1 MSRRSLVVLIAA
13 VIFLYLPIAILTV
26 FSFNAS
32 RLMAFPL
39 SGFTLDWYRSLA
51 GNTNFQSGFVTSFL
65 VAQPVGIVGAGLG
78 LTAALALTA
87 AGRRVRIAL
96 AALLLVPFLVPK
108 TVLSIAQ
115 TMVLSRFGLGRGAT
129 TLILAQ
135 VIVVIP
141 FTTAI
146 IASVLIRLDPRLAE
160 AARDLGANPWVC
172 FRRITFPQIK
182 PAVMAAY
189 SMGVILSLA
198 DLTIGLY
205 LAGRTQPLSL
215 IVASQFRRELSPDLN
230 AMQVVVLVLTAFIV
244 VLTEVYERRREA
256 RGRERAPALQ
266 VTGETMERPA

>member
-1 MSRRSLVVLIAA
+1 MTRRSILVLALA
-13 VIFLYLPIAILTV
+13 VAFLYLPIAVLAV

-51 GNTNFQSGFVTSFL
+51 GNTKFQGGFVTSFL
-65 VAQPVGIVGAGLG
+65 VAQPVGILSAALG
-78 LTAALALTA
+78 LSGALALVSA
-87 AGRRVRIAL
+87 RRVARLCL

-115 TMVLSRFGLGRGAT
+115 SMVLARLGLDRGAV
-129 TLILAQ
+129 TLITAQ
-135 VIVVIP
+135 TIVAVP

-146 IASVLIRLDPRLAE
+146 ITSVLARLDPRLEE
-160 AARDLGANPWVC
+160 AARDLGATPWVC

-182 PAVMAAY
+182 PAVTAAY
-189 SMGVILSLA
+189 SVGVILSLA

-215 IVASQFRRELSPDLN
+215 IVASEFRRELSPDLN
-230 AMQVVVLVLTAFIV
+230 AMQVSVLALTALIV
-244 VLTEVYERRREA
+244 VLTEGYDRVSAARRRRIAA
-256 RGRERAPALQ
+256 RPPSLARTERVA
-266 VTGETMERPA
+266 

>member
-1 MSRRSLVVLIAA
+1 MSRRTLAVLLAA

-51 GNTNFQSGFVTSFL
+51 GNTNFQNGFVTSFL
-65 VAQPVGIVGAGLG
+65 VAQPVGILGAGLG
-78 LTAALALTA
+78 LTAAMALTA
-87 AGRRVRIAL
+87 AGRHVRIAL

-115 TMVLSRFGLGRGAT
+115 TMVLSRLGLGRGAT

-160 AARDLGANPWVC
+160 AARDLGASPWVC

-230 AMQVVVLVLTAFIV
+230 AMQVAVLVLTALIV

-256 RGRERAPALQ
+256 RRRERAPALE
-266 VTGETMERPA
+266 VSGKTLERPA

>member
-1 MSRRSLVVLIAA
+1 MTRTAAVVLALAA
-13 VIFLYLPIAILTV
+13 AFLYLPVAVLAI

-32 RLMAFPL
+32 KLMAFPL

-51 GNTNFQSGFVTSFL
+51 GNAKFQDGFVTSFL
-65 VAQPVGIVGAGLG
+65 VAQPVGL
-78 LTAALALTA
+78 LAALALVSA
-87 AGRRVRIAL
+87 RSAGRLGL

-115 TMVLSRFGLGRGAT
+115 TMVLARLGLDRGAAA
-129 TLILAQ
+129 LIAAQ
-135 VIVVIP
+135 TIVAVP

-146 IASVLIRLDPRLAE
+146 VASVLAQLDPRLEE
-160 AARDLGANPWVC
+160 AARDLGATPWAC

-189 SMGVILSLA
+189 SVGVIPSLA

-215 IVASQFRRELSPDLN
+215 IVASEFRRELSPDLN
-230 AMQVVVLVLTAFIV
+230 AMQVAVLVLTAVIV
-244 VLTEVYERRREA
+244 VLTESYGRVRAARRRRIA
-256 RGRERAPALQ
+256 VRPSSLAQTERVA
-266 VTGETMERPA
+266 

>member
-1 MSRRSLVVLIAA
+1 MTRTALVILALAA
-13 VIFLYLPIAILTV
+13 AFLYLPLAVLAV

-39 SGFTLDWYRSLA
+39 SGFTLEWYRSLA
-51 GNTNFQSGFVTSFL
+51 GNTRFQSGFVTSFL
-65 VAQPVGIVGAGLG
+65 VAQPVGILSAALGLG
-78 LTAALALTA
+78 GALALVSS
-87 AGRRVRIAL
+87 RRALRLGL

-115 TMVLSRFGLGRGAT
+115 SMVLARFGLDRGAV
-129 TLILAQ
+129 TLITAQ
-135 VIVVIP
+135 TIVSVP

-146 IASVLIRLDPRLAE
+146 IASVLARLDPRLEE
-160 AARDLGANPWVC
+160 AARDLGATPWMC

-189 SMGVILSLA
+189 SVGVILSLA

-215 IVASQFRRELSPDLN
+215 VVASEFRRELSPDLN
-230 AMQVVVLVLTAFIV
+230 AMQVSVLVLTALIV
-244 VLTEVYERRREA
+244 VLTEGYGRARAARQRRIATRTPSLARTERVA
-256 RGRERAPALQ
+256 
-266 VTGETMERPA
+266 